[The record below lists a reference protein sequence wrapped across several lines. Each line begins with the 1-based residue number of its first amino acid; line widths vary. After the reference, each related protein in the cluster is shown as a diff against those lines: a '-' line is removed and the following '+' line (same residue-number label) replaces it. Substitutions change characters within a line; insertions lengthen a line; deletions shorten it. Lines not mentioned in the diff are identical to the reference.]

1 MKNKVIRLFVCIFV
15 FATLFTSLL
24 SNRKVQATSKFDD
37 FKDFSFVIYPD
48 FKMGDI
54 IWTVDVTWTTS
65 KEIKYLDVIIQL
77 EDGHEE
83 STYQTGRDNMSKLIV
98 TEIDDTINYRL
109 VFNVNS
115 TEKLQIIKFV
125 ITYSYIDEIDPS
137 PNNINVKTYFLSP
150 GNTRYPEKI
159 KIWSF
164 LLIGV
169 IVSICAGIATFII
182 IQNTKTAFFKVGNGV
197 ENYDEEDESY

>member
-137 PNNINVKTYFLSP
+137 PTNINVKTYFLSP

-182 IQNTKTAFFKVGNGV
+182 IQNTKTAFFKVGNGL
-197 ENYDEEDESY
+197 ENYDEEDDSY

>member
-98 TEIDDTINYRL
+98 TEIEDTINYRL

-137 PNNINVKTYFLSP
+137 PTNINVKTYFLSP

-182 IQNTKTAFFKVGNGV
+182 IQNTKTAFFKVGNEL